1 MLFYSLDDKTQ
12 EKVAGKNKKIFKACQ
27 SHFFLLPLRCQ
38 FLDKEIKEIKTYTK
52 ESFLTSKESRLWH

>member
-27 SHFFLLPLRCQ
+27 CIRHVA
-38 FLDKEIKEIKTYTK
+38 
-52 ESFLTSKESRLWH
+52 W